1 MTNQTDAD
9 PLNAHYGTADLIDR
23 VRAALHA
30 AGMDVAPTL
39 DDLAPL
45 DQFHIGGR
53 ETTRQLAELAGI
65 RAAQSVLDVGG
76 GIGGPRAISP
86 AATVVMSPYL
96 T

>member
-39 DDLAPL
+39 DDLGLL
-45 DQFHIGGR
+45 DQFHIAAER
-53 ETTRQLAELAGI
+53 RRANSPSWRAYVPRNRCSTSVVASAVRAPSRQQLRLSCH
-65 RAAQSVLDVGG
+65 R
-76 GIGGPRAISP
+76 
-86 AATVVMSPYL
+86 T
-96 T
+96 